1 MNTYENL
8 KEYRVW
14 DRSVRWF
21 HWINFLSVLGLIA
34 VGTVILNNKSLG
46 ISTDGKIILKTIHV
60 YIGYIFCVNL
70 LWRLIWGFAGG
81 KFARW
86 RAVLP
91 GGKGYVSAVSR
102 YAKGFLKGDAPGYLG
117 HNPLG
122 KLMIAA
128 LLLLMLIQ
136 GGTGL
141 ILAGTDIY
149 YPPFGNTMK
158 AWIAEDASRPDLIR
172 PYSNENVDEAKNKEM
187 KAFRKPIVETH
198 EELYFVLIF
207 LIVIHIAAAVITDIR
222 ERNGIVSSMLTGIKV
237 FSKRPVDIDE

>member
-1 MNTYENL
+1 MKMHENL
-8 KEYRVW
+8 KEYKVW
-14 DRSVRWF
+14 DRTVRWF
-21 HWINFLSVLGLIA
+21 HWINFLSVLGLIG
-34 VGTVILNNKSLG
+34 VGTVIFYNKKLG
-46 ISTDGKIILKTIHV
+46 ISTDGKILLKSIHV

-70 LWRLIWGFAGG
+70 LWRVIWGFVGG

-91 GGKGYVSAVSR
+91 GGSGYVAAVSK
-102 YAKGFLKGDAPGYLG
+102 YTEGFIKGDAPGYLG

-122 KLMIAA
+122 RLMIAA

-149 YPPFGNTMK
+149 YPPLGNTMK
-158 AWIAEDASRPDLIR
+158 AWIAKDATRPDLIK
-172 PYSNENVDEAKNKEM
+172 PYSNENVDETKNKEM
-187 KAFRKPIVETH
+187 KAFRKPIIGTH
-198 EELYFVLIF
+198 EKLYFILIF
-207 LIVIHIAAAVITDIR
+207 LIIIHIAAAVITDIR

-237 FSKRPVDIDE
+237 FGKRPVDVDE